1 MNRTNPLLTH
11 PSVYSPH
18 TLPFFHHTLSS
29 SFLQVF
35 LTKPNSQK
43 FFIDGKAITTR
54 NDLPLYAGV
63 PASNIPLPNITGN
76 DTPLL
81 LSSDSY
87 LPY

>member
-1 MNRTNPLLTH
+1 M
-11 PSVYSPH
+11 
-18 TLPFFHHTLSS
+18 
-29 SFLQVF
+29 F

-76 DTPLL
+76 DTPPL

-87 LPY
+87 LPYYRLVSVRVLVIVHLYESLDPTKTLIDSL